1 MTTTTHRAWCNSHV
15 DTEAGPGLCSMESE
29 PAPSFGIDVTEDDN
43 GLAVDLW
50 HPMRPGQERRPFT
63 AGEAR
68 AIAAELVRA
77 AELVEAEEGEP
88 KA

>member
-1 MTTTTHRAWCNSHV
+1 
-15 DTEAGPGLCSMESE
+15 
-29 PAPSFGIDVTEDDN
+29 
-43 GLAVDLW
+43 
-50 HPMRPGQERRPFT
+50 MRPGQERRPFT

-77 AELVEAEEGEP
+77 ADLVEAGEGEP